1 MPISDYKIPIIAGR
15 NDVPTTSNSQE
26 NHPNGSFIV
35 KKFNDL
41 IDNELTAMAN
51 GGVTRTPLTTDL
63 YLDTNASTDGDGTE
77 ANPFNNVASL
87 VAKLNSST
95 LTATYPAVFIMGNV
109 NFGDFVLDG
118 AITTNKEYTGG
129 IGYLFFYSSGGV
141 PHNLTF
147 TSIDSN
153 IPLLFD
159 TPLKVL
165 VTGGLKVLN
174 SEVVADDIT
183 GNVFLV
189 NSTLQVKTITNS
201 IVNLF
206 NSNLTLLDGVATN
219 VQVEAVQSSVTVK
232 NVTTPTVTSAEDNL
246 SVQGKESSVA
256 IIDSTISNYD
266 ALVKCVQNSNVRV
279 VGTTYEQTSTE
290 GWAKVLTDASC
301 TYYQKDCTG
310 FQEGEPYDAVLK
322 VIDGVV
328 V

>member
-1 MPISDYKIPIIAGR
+1 MALSDRKIPIITGV
-15 NDVPTTSNSQE
+15 NDIPSVTGQPK
-26 NHPNGSFIV
+26 HPNASLLC

-87 VAKLNSST
+87 VAKLNSSIF
-95 LTATYPAVFIMGNV
+95 LGSAVFVSGNV
-109 NFGDFVLDG
+109 NFGDFVIN
-118 AITTNKEYTGG
+118 ATNASIKDFNDSE
-129 IGYLFFYSSGGV
+129 GYLSFYSSGDV
-141 PHNLTF
+141 PRNLTF
-147 TSIDSN
+147 TSIESN
-153 IPLLFD
+153 IPLLFN

-165 VTGGLKVLN
+165 VTGGLKVRN

-183 GNVFLV
+183 GNVFSV
-189 NSTLQVKTITNS
+189 NSSLRVKTITNS

-219 VQVEAVQSSVTVK
+219 VQVDAVQSSVTVK
-232 NVTTPTVTSAEDNL
+232 NVTTPTSTSVDNL
-246 SVQGKESSVA
+246 YVRGRESSVA

-310 FQEGEPYDAVLK
+310 FQEGEPYDAALK